1 MMTSL
6 RPASL
11 LLALAASALDPAA
24 AQPDDGHDRALR
36 ALRAG
41 EIAPLPDIL
50 ATVAERVPGTVIEV
64 ELERRNGRYVYEVEV
79 LTPQGMLVETY
90 VDAQDKTILDS
101 RDSTGEFGPE

>member
-11 LLALAASALDPAA
+11 LLALAASALGPAA
-24 AQPDDGHDRALR
+24 AQPDGHDRALR

-90 VDAQDKTILDS
+90 VDAQDRTILDS

>member
-1 MMTSL
+1 MITSL

-11 LLALAASALDPAA
+11 LLALAALALGPAV

-50 ATVAERVPGTVIEV
+50 ATVAERVPGTVIEI

-79 LTPQGMLVETY
+79 LTPQGMLVETHI
-90 VDAQDKTILDS
+90 DAQDKTVLDS